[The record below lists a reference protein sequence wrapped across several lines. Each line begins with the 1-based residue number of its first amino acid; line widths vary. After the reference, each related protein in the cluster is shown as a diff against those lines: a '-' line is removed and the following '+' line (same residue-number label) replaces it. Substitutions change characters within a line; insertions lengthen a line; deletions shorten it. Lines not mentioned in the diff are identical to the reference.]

1 MMFRDYEGLTFDDVL
16 LEPGYSTIMSKDE
29 ISTRTSLTKNIRIN
43 IPIISAPM
51 DTVTESK
58 MAIAMA
64 SLGGVGIIHRYMP
77 IDKQVEEVKKVKE
90 TEILSNMPNPS
101 LIDDKLL
108 VGAAIGPK
116 EKEVKRAERL
126 LGAGVDFLQIDSAHA
141 YSKMVIDLLK
151 RLKSFLGDVDIIVGN
166 VATPESIEPLSSAGA
181 DGIVVGIGSGSVCT
195 TRLVAGV
202 GIPQLTSLL
211 KCSEK
216 SKELNVPLIADG
228 GIRIPGDVVKALAA
242 GASAVMIGRLLAGT
256 NESPAPLIRKNG
268 KYYKIYRGT
277 VWLSRQIDCA
287 EEEACNSN
295 SLEENIFA
303 EGIET
308 YVPIIG
314 PVSNIIQ
321 RLISGIKLGM
331 MYIGARNINELCENV
346 IFVKI
351 SENAKRE
358 SKYKNTEVISLWKK
372 KPVI

>member
-1 MMFRDYEGLTFDDVL
+1 MFRDYEGLTFDDVL
-16 LEPGYSTIMSKDE
+16 LEPRYSTIMSKDE
-29 ISTRTSLTKNIRIN
+29 ISTETLLTKNIRIN

-51 DTVTESK
+51 DTVTEAE

-64 SLGGVGIIHRYMP
+64 SLGGVGIIHRYMS

-90 TEILSNMPNPS
+90 TEISSDMPNPS

-116 EKEVKRAERL
+116 EKEVKRAKML
-126 LGAGVDFLQIDSAHA
+126 FDACVDFLQIDAVHA
-141 YSKMVIDLLK
+141 YSKMVIDILK

-166 VATPESIEPLSSAGA
+166 VATPESIEPLSSSGA

-202 GIPQLTSLL
+202 GVPQLTSLL

-216 SKELNVPLIADG
+216 AKELNIPLIADG
-228 GIRIPGDVVKALAA
+228 GIRIPGDAVKALAA
-242 GASAVMIGRLLAGT
+242 GASAIMIGRLLAGT
-256 NESPAPLIRKNG
+256 NESPAQLIRKNE
-268 KYYKIYRGT
+268 KCYKIYRGT

-287 EEEACNSN
+287 KEDVCNSN
-295 SLEENIFA
+295 SVEKNIFA

-308 YVPIIG
+308 YVPIVG

-321 RLISGIKLGM
+321 RLIAGIKLGM
-331 MYIGARNINELCENV
+331 MYIGARNINELHENA

-351 SENAKRE
+351 SESAKQE
-358 SKYKNTEVISLWKK
+358 SKYHQHNQQGGVLVDI
-372 KPVI
+372 